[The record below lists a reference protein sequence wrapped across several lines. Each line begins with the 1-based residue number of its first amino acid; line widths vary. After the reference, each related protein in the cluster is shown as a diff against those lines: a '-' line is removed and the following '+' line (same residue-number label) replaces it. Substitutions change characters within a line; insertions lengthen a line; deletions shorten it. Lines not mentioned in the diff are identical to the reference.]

1 MNATAFLKYPL
12 ITANT
17 PLVRRR
23 LAAATSGGDEDS

>member
-1 MNATAFLKYPL
+1 MFINLLKPVCL
-12 ITANT
+12 VFINT